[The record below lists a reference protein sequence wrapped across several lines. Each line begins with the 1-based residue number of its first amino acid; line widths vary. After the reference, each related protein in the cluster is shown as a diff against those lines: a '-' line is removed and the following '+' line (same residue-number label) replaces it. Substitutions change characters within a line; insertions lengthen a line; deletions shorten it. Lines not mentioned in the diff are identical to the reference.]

1 MIWRSFLVLV
11 AMALGLSFSS
21 RPAYADSETISGCS
35 NCNGYSFT
43 ANITSNGNGTYRVLY
58 TITNNNGAAANPYSW
73 SLTSFSNGNTVTSAT
88 TPTVTLY
95 NGDGTTAGVY
105 SADYK
110 VNLGKSNNG
119 NGNCTGS
126 ISDAFCVQETSTTG
140 GPLLQQ
146 GQSLTFAFDVTC
158 SGCSLMSS
166 WDFMGSGNPASGT
179 GNVYAIT
186 NWGTSTSMP
195 EPSVGLL
202 YASTVAAGLV
212 FAWRSRPQRPST
224 KL

>member
-1 MIWRSFLVLV
+1 MISRSFLVSV
-11 AMALGLSFSS
+11 ALGLALSFSS
-21 RPAYADSETISGCS
+21 RTAYADSETISGCS

-43 ANITSNGNGTYRVLY
+43 ANITSNGNGTYSVLY

-73 SLTSFSNGNTVTSAT
+73 SLTSFSNGTVTAAT
-88 TPTVTLY
+88 TPTVTLL
-95 NGDGTTAGVY
+95 NADGTIAGLYTGAYQTSV
-105 SADYK
+105 
-110 VNLGKSNNG
+110 GKSNNG
-119 NGNCTGS
+119 NGNCNGT
-126 ISDAFCVQETSTTG
+126 ISDAFCVQETGT
-140 GPLLQQ
+140 GPLLQK
-146 GQSLTFAFDVTC
+146 GQALTFAFDLTC
-158 SGCSLMSS
+158 SGCSLLSS

-195 EPSVGLL
+195 EPSVALL

-212 FAWRSRPQRPST
+212 FAWRSRPLRRST

>member
-1 MIWRSFLVLV
+1 MISRSFLVLV
-11 AMALGLSFSS
+11 ALGVAFSVSS
-21 RPAYADSETISGCS
+21 RTAYADSETISGCS

-43 ANITSNGNGTYRVLY
+43 ANITSNGNGTYSVLY
-58 TITNNNGAAANPYSW
+58 TITNNSGPAANPYSW

-95 NGDGTTAGVY
+95 NGDGTTAGSY
-105 SADYK
+105 TGDYL

-119 NGNCTGS
+119 NGNCNGN
-126 ISDAFCVQETSTTG
+126 ISDAFCVQETGT

-158 SGCSLMSS
+158 SGCSLMNS

-195 EPSVGLL
+195 EPSVALL
-202 YASTVAAGLV
+202 YVSTLAAGLV
-212 FAWRSRPQRPST
+212 FAWRSRPLRRST